1 MCIHRTDGETSR
13 LINFASVRRLL
24 ASLAASESQQC
35 LRKPMTTE
43 TETQIPPLNM
53 RNRSQD
59 STQEL
64 VERLEAV
71 LVELERLPLPPGRA
85 GSSLL
90 DTFEIMDRARKRAR
104 TAAKAMLVKE
114 PSALPGWRVSRSGAP
129 DQLERL
135 GLALTVIRRHRRRQS
150 VRLFQRQ

>member
-1 MCIHRTDGETSR
+1 
-13 LINFASVRRLL
+13 
-24 ASLAASESQQC
+24 
-35 LRKPMTTE
+35 MTTE